1 MAAERLVHKKRISST
16 HIRELDVYYDKGG
29 MNYWDYNQK
38 PKGIFFA
45 STVFEQEEGSA
56 WKTLKIGIGSKTP
69 GVGYVLV
76 TPLDNYRPKALREV
90 RARVEAH
97 AEAIHALCDKGDA
110 EALAQLKA
118 ILTGAISPVRETC
131 GTGHQGTS

>member
-29 MNYWDYNQK
+29 MNYWDYSQK

-69 GVGYVLV
+69 GVGYVLRGPARQLPPEGAARGPR
-76 TPLDNYRPKALREV
+76 TGGGPRRGDPRALR
-90 RARVEAH
+90 
-97 AEAIHALCDKGDA
+97 
-110 EALAQLKA
+110 
-118 ILTGAISPVRETC
+118 
-131 GTGHQGTS
+131 QG